1 MAEFAASVAPFAQ
14 ISAVAALVL
23 ILIMLFKAV
32 SAGDW
37 VPRRELDYIRVDRDA
52 RLAEKD
58 REIAEWRS
66 TYETERTNREIAVD
80 HARDL
85 ASGLTTV
92 NRTLDALRA
101 RAEGKPDAR

>member
-1 MAEFAASVAPFAQ
+1 MGEVASAIAPFAQ
-14 ISAVAALVL
+14 ISAVAALVFVL
-23 ILIMLFKAV
+23 VMLFKAV

-58 REIAEWRS
+58 LVIAEWRS
-66 TYETERTNREIAVD
+66 AYETERTNREVAVD

-85 ASGLTTV
+85 ASGFTTV

-101 RAEGKPDAR
+101 RAEGKPDA